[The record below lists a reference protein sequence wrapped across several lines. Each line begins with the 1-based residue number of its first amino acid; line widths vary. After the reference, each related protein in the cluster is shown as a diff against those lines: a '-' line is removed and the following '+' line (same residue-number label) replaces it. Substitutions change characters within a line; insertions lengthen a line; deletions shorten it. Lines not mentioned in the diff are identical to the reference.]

1 MTLFLLSHFNP
12 LNIFYLACTN
22 LKSLTQSKQVHIISM
37 GTDENSIL
45 VSKLI
50 NFYASF
56 NLLVDAQ
63 IVTESSNNLDP
74 LHWNTVI
81 SLYVR
86 NVFFEEAIP
95 VYKEM
100 LSKNVQPA
108 DFTYPSVLKACG
120 ELLDCDIGVEVHKS
134 VRDSS
139 IKWSLVCCIM
149 RWYLRMVGLGSL
161 MLLVTW
167 LIICLSEMMFL
178 GTL

>member
-1 MTLFLLSHFNP
+1 
-12 LNIFYLACTN
+12 
-22 LKSLTQSKQVHIISM
+22 M
-37 GTDENSIL
+37 GTDENPIF

-74 LHWNTVI
+74 LHWNMVI

-86 NVFFEEAIP
+86 NIFFEEAIP
-95 VYKEM
+95 IYKEM

-120 ELLDCDIGVEVHKS
+120 ELLDCDTRVGVHKS

-139 IKWSLVCCIM
+139 IKWSLIEERRM
-149 RWYLRMVGLGSL
+149 LRDENRGLQAQLKDTAEVVQAAGELLFRLKEAEESMINAQKRVVGAEQEAAKAYEQIDKLKKKH
-161 MLLVTW
+161 
-167 LIICLSEMMFL
+167 EK
-178 GTL
+178 